1 MSAPEVVTA
10 AADLRRRLDT
20 VREAGSSVG
29 FVPTMGYLHEGHGSL
44 VDASVAA
51 NDLTV
56 VSVFVNPLQFAPSED
71 LADYPRDLDAD
82 VARCGDHGSDLVFH
96 PTVDEVYPEGEDE
109 PVAPGVVAG
118 PLEGASRP
126 THFAGVATVVA
137 RLFRIVGPCRAYFG
151 EKDFQ
156 QLAVIRGMV
165 ADLAL
170 PVEVV
175 GRPTVREPDGLA
187 KSSRNVYLRDE
198 ERRQATVL
206 YRALRAGAA
215 IVEDGERDPDAVIA
229 AMEEVL
235 AGAPLVETDYAAL
248 VESATFLAPDRLDA
262 GDEVR
267 LLVAARLGNARLI
280 DNVGVVVT

>member
-1 MSAPEVVTA
+1 MSAPEVVTT

-20 VREAGSSVG
+20 VREAGASVG

-56 VSVFVNPLQFAPSED
+56 VSVFVNPLQFAPTED

-126 THFAGVATVVA
+126 NHFAGVATVVA

-175 GRPTVREPDGLA
+175 GCPTVREPDGLA
-187 KSSRNVYLRDE
+187 KSSRNVYLGDE

-235 AGAPLVETDYAAL
+235 AGTPLVEIDYAAL

-280 DNVGVVVT
+280 DNVGVVAP